1 MRTTVAFL
9 LWGAHAASAVFP
21 QQPRLRSLIDGLP
34 KDLYK
39 SSLSG
44 RKLQDDTNG
53 TACSICGTYK
63 LLSDYIPPYEPTAD
77 LPNNLTCADL
87 EFMAASVLQDD
98 GVCVS
103 FQNLFPNCCEGG
115 PPTYEC
121 EKQIRASL
129 LDGYDTATP
138 PIISTRTPLVVNVD
152 LTFMTVTDLD
162 PQKGTAEIFVW
173 LQLEWNDPRLA
184 WTIGPETCAD
194 VLSVRASWNAET
206 SEIWS
211 PDFDLYNVVNGVQQ
225 FPDAMADLFS
235 NGTVLWRRG
244 GSLKAICQFTGLAK
258 IPFDTLGCQF
268 LLGPWTRRGFGH
280 IQYELSDGVGFH
292 FGDFSPTYN
301 EFKLI
306 LDLVETRNNKTDSV
320 ISYVFYFERATEY
333 YLFNIVIPTAILTY
347 VSFGTF
353 LLDLRVGE
361 RLSFGMALAL
371 VLVAQQIVTGDLLPV
386 SNESLWIDKFVGWSF
401 YWVIFGL
408 VESVVVGYVFFLRED
423 FPDPEPV
430 VSTRDEPRIVEENEE
445 ELEVDTPNGTQSNR
459 DDIFDQTPHDPN
471 LFSDQSPSEYDRV
484 VAPDEEGFPRQAPLT
499 LKQRIMRTRSGRN
512 PMKWVPMRWVPMRWV
527 PRLLSLPRWV
537 YTFPLR
543 RVDHVCFFLS
553 TITYTIFIIA
563 MFVSVPKWGQGIDPI
578 FKY

>member
-1 MRTTVAFL
+1 MTTTMRTMHTVALL
-9 LWGAHAASAVFP
+9 LWGAHAVSAVFP
-21 QQPRLRSLIDGLP
+21 QPPRRVRSSIGGPP
-34 KDLYK
+34 KDLY

-44 RKLQDDTNG
+44 RKLQDGTNG

-63 LLSDYIPPYEPTAD
+63 VMSDYIPPDVPTED
-77 LPNNLTCADL
+77 LPANLTCADW
-87 EFMAASVLQDD
+87 EFTAASVLEDD
-98 GVCVS
+98 DVCVS
-103 FQNLFPNCCEGG
+103 FQSFFPYCCEGG

-173 LQLEWNDPRLA
+173 LDLMWNDPRLA

-194 VLSVRASWNAET
+194 VISMRASWNAET

-211 PDFDLYNVVNGVQQ
+211 PDFDLLNLVNGVQQ
-225 FPDAMADLFS
+225 LPDAMADVFS
-235 NGTVLWRRG
+235 DGTVYWRRG
-244 GSLKAICQFTGLAK
+244 GSLKAICQFSGLAK

-268 LLGPWTRRGFGH
+268 IFGPWTRLGFGL

-292 FGDFSPTYN
+292 FGDFTPTYN

-306 LDLVETRNNKTDSV
+306 PDLIETSNYDDMPFL
-320 ISYVFYFERATEY
+320 SYVFYFERATKY
-333 YLFNIVIPTAILTY
+333 YLFNIIIPTTILTY

-371 VLVAQQIVTGDLLPV
+371 VLVAQQIVTTDLLPV

-408 VESVVVGYVFFLRED
+408 VESVAVGYVFFLRED
-423 FPDPEPV
+423 FPDLEPV
-430 VSTRDEPRIVEENEE
+430 SSRDEPIVEENEE

-459 DDIFDQTPHDPN
+459 DDIVDQAQDPN
-471 LFSDQSPSEYDRV
+471 PFSDQSPTEYDRV
-484 VAPDEEGFPRQAPLT
+484 VDPDEAGAPRQRPLT
-499 LKQRIMRTRSGRN
+499 LKQRMMRTRSGSN
-512 PMKWVPMRWVPMRWV
+512 PRRWV

-553 TITYTIFIIA
+553 TITYTLFTIA
-563 MFVSVPKWGQGIDPI
+563 MFLSVPMWGKGIDPVY
-578 FKY
+578 KT